1 MGSEAMNPGDQSSAE
16 LAPFNRIRVET
27 ALSRYP
33 IHRLS
38 KTGQVAIDIRELT
51 DNNEV
56 RIRWEVS
63 HNSKYGQPGP
73 LAYKLDTLIVNR
85 RIEEAPRPIP
95 RIIKIG
101 CLKEICRE
109 LDIKEGGSGTRDVKR
124 SMYQNAGAF
133 ITSKIRYRTANGSEK
148 NIEFG
153 GTRYN
158 VVFTGESLPDGREA
172 DAVYIVLHDFYKEIL
187 DNVMTRPLDYNYLS
201 ELAPV
206 PQRLYE
212 LLSYQMFAALKHD
225 RPRAKLLYS
234 ELCSHGPQTRYFE
247 FDKVKKQMFK
257 IHQVHVKS
265 GYIAKINYDQTTDA
279 DGKPD
284 WVMLYQPGARAIAQ
298 HQAFTKRGGSD
309 VLTSEP
315 LTLAAEP
322 AVLPGT
328 ARKPRKP
335 AKAAALP
342 PMAAELVDRGVTPER
357 AGELAKLYPER
368 IERQL
373 EVLDWYASTRPG
385 KITDPAAYLVKA
397 IERNNAKPKGFKSRA
412 ERECQRQAQQA
423 EDDRLAA
430 SRRADREA
438 EAREQRI
445 KARVAAHRQTLSP
458 EQLAQVEAEAIA
470 AASDE
475 FRESLESPAM
485 RLFRQT
491 LITRIIDEHLARTLE
506 DA

>member
-1 MGSEAMNPGDQSSAE
+1 MNPEEQSSTE
-16 LAPFNRIRVET
+16 LAPLNRIRVET

-38 KTGQVAIDIRELT
+38 KTGQVAIDIRDLT
-51 DNNEV
+51 DDGEV

-85 RIEEAPRPIP
+85 RIEEASRPIP
-95 RIIKIG
+95 RIIKLG

-109 LDIKEGGSGTRDVKR
+109 LNIVEGGSGSQQVKK
-124 SMYQNAGAF
+124 SLHQNASTY
-133 ITSKIRYRTANGSEK
+133 ITSKIRYRLANGRER

-158 VVFTGESLPDGREA
+158 VIFTGESLPDGRTA

-187 DNVMTRPLDYNYLS
+187 DNVMTRPLDYDYLS
-201 ELAPV
+201 ELAPA

-284 WVMLYQPGARAIAQ
+284 WVMLYQPGARAVAQ
-298 HQAFTKRGGSD
+298 YQAFAKRGGNDILASD
-309 VLTSEP
+309 P
-315 LTLAAEP
+315 LPLAAEP
-322 AVLPGT
+322 AALP
-328 ARKPRKP
+328 APAKKARKP
-335 AKAAALP
+335 AKAQALP
-342 PMAAELVDRGVTPER
+342 PMAEELVNRGVTPER
-357 AGELAKLYPER
+357 AGELVELYPER

-373 EVLDWYASTRPG
+373 EILDWYVNTKPG

-397 IERNNAKPKGFKSRA
+397 IERNNAKPKGFVSQA
-412 ERECQRQAQQA
+412 ERERQRQAQQA

-438 EAREQRI
+438 EARDRAT
-445 KARVAAHRQTLSP
+445 KARVAAYRQSLSP

-475 FRESLESPAM
+475 IRESLDSPAM

-491 LITRIIDEHLARTLE
+491 LISRMIDGHLSSTLE